1 MVLVDALNYIRWSME
16 SVDELNENGW
26 AMNLVEGG
34 GVGSSR
40 VKC

>member
-16 SVDELNENGW
+16 LVDALNENGW
-26 AMNLVEGG
+26 AMDLVER